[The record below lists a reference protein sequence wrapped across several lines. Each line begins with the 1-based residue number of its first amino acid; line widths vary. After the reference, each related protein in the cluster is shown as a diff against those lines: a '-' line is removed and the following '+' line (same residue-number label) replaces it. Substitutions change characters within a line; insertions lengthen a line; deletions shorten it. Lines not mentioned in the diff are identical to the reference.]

1 MYVATCREFRIWTN
15 ACGILVAMDTM
26 DISQLATS
34 VLQQRRS
41 TPGLIADAIRL
52 AIVRGQLAPGQTLGQ
67 EELAKQFGLSRA
79 PIREALRQL
88 EAEGLIVSYPHR
100 GSAVA
105 VLTADDVEEVFLI
118 RLSVESMALRLSVPK
133 MTDADFRR
141 AEAVLGQTDLDR
153 NPTHMGELNWGFH
166 ESLYLPCGLPR
177 LLGMIKGLNT
187 NTLRYQ
193 HIAFIALQLKEQSQ
207 RQHREI
213 LDACRAR
220 DVESAVG
227 MLERHLSESSKC
239 IVSYVRQIE
248 KGARVQ
254 NSRAQVSR

>member
-1 MYVATCREFRIWTN
+1 METIN
-15 ACGILVAMDTM
+15 
-26 DISQLATS
+26 ISQLATS

-41 TPGLIADAIRL
+41 TPGLVADAIRL
-52 AIVRGQLAPGQTLGQ
+52 AIVRGQLAPGQSLGQ
-67 EELAKQFGLSRA
+67 EELARQFGLSRA

-88 EAEGLIVSYPHR
+88 EVEGLIVSYPHR
-100 GSAVA
+100 GAAVA

-118 RLSVESMALRLSVPK
+118 RLSVETTALRLSVPK
-133 MTDADFRR
+133 MTDADFRK
-141 AEAVLGQTDLDR
+141 AAAVLEQTDLDP

-177 LLGMIKGLNT
+177 LLGMIKGLNI

-213 LDACRAR
+213 LDACRAA
-220 DVESAVG
+220 DVESAVRA
-227 MLERHLSESSKC
+227 LESHLTESSTC

-248 KGARVQ
+248 KGAQVRNFAAQ
-254 NSRAQVSR
+254 ISR